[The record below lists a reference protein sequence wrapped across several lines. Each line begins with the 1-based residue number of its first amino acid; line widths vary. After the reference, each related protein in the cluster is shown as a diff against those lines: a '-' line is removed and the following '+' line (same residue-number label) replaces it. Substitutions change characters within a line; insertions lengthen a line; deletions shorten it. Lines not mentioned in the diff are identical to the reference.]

1 MLNNETDNVKMNE
14 DTMMYPGET
23 VPQEGFE
30 FFDER
35 IRYVWDKE
43 KEEFYFSVVDVIQVL
58 TEQPDTR
65 RAAKYWNVLKTRLKQ
80 DGSELTT
87 ICSQLKLKAADG
99 KFYKTDVATM
109 EGMLRII
116 QSVPSPK
123 AEPIKLWL
131 AQVGSERIDE
141 MIDPEIAID
150 RAVEYYRQKGYSDKW
165 ITQRVRSIEA
175 RKDLTDEWQRAGVK
189 SGNEFA
195 VLTNVLTKAWS
206 GMNTGQYKELK
217 GLHKENIRDN
227 MTNTEL
233 ALNMLAEVSAAEL
246 SKVKNP

>member
-1 MLNNETDNVKMNE
+1 MLNDETINVRMNE
-14 DTMMYPGET
+14 DTMMYPEET

-65 RAAKYWNVLKTRLKQ
+65 RAAKYWSVLKTRLKQ

-109 EGMLRII
+109 E
-116 QSVPSPK
+116 
-123 AEPIKLWL
+123 
-131 AQVGSERIDE
+131 
-141 MIDPEIAID
+141 
-150 RAVEYYRQKGYSDKW
+150 EYCVLSSLFRHRRRKHCRKCAPGIGK
-165 ITQRVRSIEA
+165 SI
-175 RKDLTDEWQRAGVK
+175 G
-189 SGNEFA
+189 
-195 VLTNVLTKAWS
+195 
-206 GMNTGQYKELK
+206 
-217 GLHKENIRDN
+217 
-227 MTNTEL
+227 
-233 ALNMLAEVSAAEL
+233 
-246 SKVKNP
+246 